1 MIDFTATAAIGIP
14 AIGGLIW
21 LIRLEGRHNV
31 LDAKHDGLRSRVD
44 SLEDRIMRQLD
55 RIEHK
60 LDAKADKD

>member
-1 MIDFTATAAIGIP
+1 MDFALAVTLGVP
-14 AIGGLIW
+14 AIGALVW